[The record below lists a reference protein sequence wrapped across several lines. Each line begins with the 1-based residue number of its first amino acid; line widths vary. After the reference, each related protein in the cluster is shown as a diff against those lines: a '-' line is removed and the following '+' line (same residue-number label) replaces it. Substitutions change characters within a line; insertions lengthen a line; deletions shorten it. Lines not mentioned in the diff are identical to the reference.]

1 MAGGPP
7 TKIKEVLATQ
17 GLAKLCTSR
26 NLNFQKHQT
35 GSVFAVD
42 LEHGAAGRETVQAT
56 CRYIQFRKSSTC
68 PETYAMSK

>member
-17 GLAKLCTSR
+17 GLAKLCT
-26 NLNFQKHQT
+26 LNFQKHQT

-56 CRYIQFRKSSTC
+56 CRYIQFRESPTC